1 MGPHLRFAPVDIAP
15 VAYPEFVQLSLLL
28 ENLPVS
34 LHQLALQTP
43 HLGFQQRVFVH

>member
-1 MGPHLRFAPVDIAP
+1 MKLADALLVS
-15 VAYPEFVQLSLLL
+15 AYPEFVQLPLLL

-34 LHQLALQTP
+34 LDQLALQTP